1 MPEVSSR
8 PGPRTDLDARAVL
21 IETAERL
28 FGTEGVG
35 AVSLR
40 AIGRAADVSSAG
52 VLYHFPTKEK
62 LVEAVFRS
70 RGELLGEQVRTNLAG
85 LLVGDRAVTTRQVV
99 DAVLH
104 PMVAIVNDAPL
115 AGLTWFKLY
124 MRLAQTDDDIWVE
137 AVSRTPV
144 LNALFHDATSRA
156 LPDVGS
162 RDVRLRV
169 SIAMFSMLSSLASAD
184 LGGTERRFEASGFD
198 PAFVEQLARFTA
210 AGMAAG

>member
-8 PGPRTDLDARAVL
+8 PGREA
-21 IETAERL
+21 
-28 FGTEGVG
+28 GMSKG
-35 AVSLR
+35 AVH
-40 AIGRAADVSSAG
+40 
-52 VLYHFPTKEK
+52 YHFPTKEK

-124 MRLAQTDDDIWVE
+124 MHLAQTDDDIWVE
-137 AVSRTPV
+137 AVSRTPD